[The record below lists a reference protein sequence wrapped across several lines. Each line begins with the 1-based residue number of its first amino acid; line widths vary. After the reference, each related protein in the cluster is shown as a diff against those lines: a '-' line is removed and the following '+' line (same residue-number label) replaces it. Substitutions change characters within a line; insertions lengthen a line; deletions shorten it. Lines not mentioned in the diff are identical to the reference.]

1 MEENIEVQGIL
12 LEKTE
17 KYRIDTEE
25 MVIKFVEQIKEK
37 SFKEGYE
44 LVSYASAKK
53 EKKSKGEVVDE
64 YWIVTIKKKF

>member
-1 MEENIEVQGIL
+1 MGENVEIQGIL

-25 MVIKFVEQIKEK
+25 MVIKFVEQVKAK

-44 LVSYASAKK
+44 LVSYASTKK
-53 EKKSKGEVVDE
+53 EKKSKGEVEAEDS
-64 YWIVTIKKKF
+64 IVTITKKL

>member
-1 MEENIEVQGIL
+1 
-12 LEKTE
+12 
-17 KYRIDTEE
+17 
-25 MVIKFVEQIKEK
+25 MVIKFVEQVKAK

-44 LVSYASAKK
+44 LVSYASTKK

>member
-1 MEENIEVQGIL
+1 MGENVEIQGIL

-25 MVIKFVEQIKEK
+25 MVIKFVEQVKAK

-44 LVSYASAKK
+44 LVSYASTKK

-64 YWIVTIKKKF
+64 YWIITIKKKF